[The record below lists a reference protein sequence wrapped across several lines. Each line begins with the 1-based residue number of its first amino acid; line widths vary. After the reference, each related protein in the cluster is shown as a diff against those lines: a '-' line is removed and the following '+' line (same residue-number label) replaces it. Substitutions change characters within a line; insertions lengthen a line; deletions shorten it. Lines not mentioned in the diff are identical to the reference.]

1 MRELIATLALR
12 IFLSKGGETMM
23 AMLFAS
29 RIILGKTTFDQVPA
43 KLKKQVAEVLIED
56 CGMPELVPSE
66 YGGTADAQ

>member
-1 MRELIATLALR
+1 
-12 IFLSKGGETMM
+12 MM

-29 RIILGKTTFDQVPA
+29 RIILGKTTFEQVPH

-66 YGGTADAQ
+66 YGGAADAQ